1 MNMPLRG
8 VRAERGSALVE
19 FVLCVSLFWVPLFLG
34 TVVIGFNLIR
44 AVQVTQVCR
53 DSGHMYSYG
62 IDFSQPVYQN
72 LLVNLAPGLGIT
84 TSGGNGVVVLS
95 TITYI
100 GSNDCIAGGYPS
112 NCANVNTTVITR
124 QIVIGNTGLHASVFG
139 TPPGQFMDSSGNVSP
154 AGYLNNTTCQAKGFS
169 SVIPLVSGQFAY
181 MSEMWVTEPNLW
193 NYLGTSTGISARSIF

>member
-1 MNMPLRG
+1 MNKKNTHLRQ
-8 VRAERGSALVE
+8 RGSALIE

-62 IDFSQPVYQN
+62 IDFSQPAYQN
-72 LLVNLAPGLGIT
+72 LLVSLAPGLNIT
-84 TSGGNGVVVLS
+84 TSGGSGVVVLS

-100 GSNDCIAGGYPS
+100 GPNDCVAGGYSS
-112 NCANVNTTVITR
+112 NCANVNTAVITR
-124 QIVIGNTGLHASVFG
+124 QIVVGNTALHASVFG
-139 TPPGQFMDSSGNVSP
+139 TPASQFMDSSGNVSP
-154 AGYLNNTTCQAKGFS
+154 AGYLNNSNCRAAGFS

-181 MSEMWVTEPNLW
+181 MSEMWVTAPSW
-193 NYLGTSTGISARSIF
+193 WSFLGTTSGISARSIF